1 MAETIITG
9 DMTVAE
15 ILQSVPDALRLF
27 QAHGI
32 NPLTA
37 CGPNIHSLWLEEAQ
51 DRCQIEEWEALL
63 ADLNRA
69 AAAEL

>member
-1 MAETIITG
+1 MTETIITG

-27 QAHGI
+27 QAHDI
-32 NPLTA
+32 NPITD

-51 DRCQIEEWEALL
+51 DRCQIEGWETLL

-69 AAAEL
+69 VSAEL